1 MLDPYRGLL
10 VKGPVGTTDRRKKS
24 AKGDDLHNRKER
36 LLGVGLHCCRV
47 QEEAAHRHQHDCE
60 MMRMA
65 AAPLLLAFM
74 RFHPWRTQLFVCA
87 LLLPFFAEVFQAA
100 R

>member
-1 MLDPYRGLL
+1 MLDPYGGLL

-47 QEEAAHRHQHDCE
+47 HT
-60 MMRMA
+60 A
-65 AAPLLLAFM
+65 AA
-74 RFHPWRTQLFVCA
+74 TC
-87 LLLPFFAEVFQAA
+87 LPKRRLHTVISMTVK
-100 R
+100 